1 MFKSPVLLDEFE
13 SEWAWL
19 RKGDELFEFIGKFR
33 YLKTEDLPTVD
44 WKLLCKFEIFKK

>member
-1 MFKSPVLLDEFE
+1 MFKSPVFLDEFE
-13 SEWAWL
+13 LEWAWL
-19 RKGDELFEFIGKFR
+19 RKEDELFEFIGKFR